1 MLDIPE
7 IAGKLRTN
15 YASEVKTYYD
25 SILQQA
31 DLEEPQPPDK
41 VEGKKG
47 RPKKSPGRN
56 LLDRLSRHKERVLAF
71 VFKDGIPFTNN
82 QAERDLRGVKVKQ
95 KVSGCFRTMA
105 GAIVYA
111 RLQGVIL
118 TFSKRGEN
126 VLENLRRLFS

>member
-1 MLDIPE
+1 M
-7 IAGKLRTN
+7 TF
-15 YASEVKTYYD
+15 
-25 SILQQA
+25 
-31 DLEEPQPPDK
+31 K
-41 VEGKKG
+41 V
-47 RPKKSPGRN
+47 
-56 LLDRLSRHKERVLAF
+56 
-71 VFKDGIPFTNN
+71 VFKDDVPFTNN

-118 TFSKRGEN
+118 TFRKRGEN